1 MLDVNNLKQ
10 RILHEVHYAP
20 YNVHPGAIKKYHD
33 IKATYWWNGLK
44 KDVAEFVASCL
55 TCQQVKIEHQ
65 KSTRLLQELLLSEWK
80 WDQIAMDFVVGLP
93 RTLKGYDSI

>member
-1 MLDVNNLKQ
+1 MYQGILKLNNRVCMPDVNNLKQ
-10 RILHEVHYAP
+10 RILHKAHYVP
-20 YNVHPGAIKKYHD
+20 YNVHPRATKMYHG

-65 KSTRLLQELLLSEWK
+65 KPIGLLQ
-80 WDQIAMDFVVGLP
+80 
-93 RTLKGYDSI
+93 